1 MFNRDGRFICA
12 FADTPALRCVRRR
25 AALFAAFALIAS
37 LVQTAAA
44 QSRVEAIRFWSFG
57 DVTRVAIQTQGEY
70 KLASDQIPNP
80 NRLYFDL
87 SGLRPP
93 TNAHRGVQRI
103 PVNDQRVKEIRVAE
117 VSPGKTRIVFDL
129 EGPADVVS
137 SQLVNPD
144 RLMIEIRPRNGDV
157 MPSALAHSVTRAQ
170 TVDLSCSDPAKDG
183 CSTDFGNV
191 ADPLLPPSNT
201 HPLPNPE
208 PSSVTPAIPPI
219 VGTPVNAE
227 NAQTNL
233 SDNGV
238 ANAQIASRE
247 GAAAV
252 VNSRDLGNASP
263 AKAERSGDRSLVR
276 VFGLKLDRVVIDA
289 GHGGHDTGT
298 IGPNGLMEKDLVL
311 DVALRLGKLI
321 HKELGAEVIY
331 TRSGDVFIP
340 LEERTKIANEEKAD
354 LFISIHANSSP
365 ESSATGVETYYFNLT
380 SDKRGL
386 DLASRENAAS
396 TSSISDLNDLL
407 HKAVLQAKLEESREF
422 AQCVQGS
429 LWSASRRLNSLSK
442 DRGVRQAPFVVLI
455 GATMP
460 SILAEVGFVSNP
472 HDARLLMKNDQ
483 RQRIAEALFK
493 GISQY
498 ANTLSHTQLART
510 GSRSAKTDARGAA
523 Q

>member
-1 MFNRDGRFICA
+1 M
-12 FADTPALRCVRRR
+12 PAMLRVQRRVALS
-25 AALFAAFALIAS
+25 AAVLLAPS
-37 LVQTAAA
+37 LVQVARA

-80 NRLYFDL
+80 YRLYFDL

-93 TNAHRGVQRI
+93 PNAHRGIQTI

-144 RLMIEIRPRNGDV
+144 RLMIEIRPKNGGST
-157 MPSALAHSVTRAQ
+157 PPTLAHSVMGAQ
-170 TVDLSCSDPAKDG
+170 KVDLSCSQPATAGCNTDG
-183 CSTDFGNV
+183 GKI
-191 ADPLLPPSNT
+191 ADPLTPASNT
-201 HPLPNPE
+201 RPLPNPE
-208 PSSVTPAIPPI
+208 PSSITPAVPPI
-219 VGTPVNAE
+219 VGDPAPGDKAE
-227 NAQTNL
+227 ISA
-233 SDNGV
+233 V
-238 ANAQIASRE
+238 APGAADPHIASRE
-247 GAAAV
+247 PAARAV
-252 VNSRDLGNASP
+252 ISGEVVNASP
-263 AKAERSGDRSLVR
+263 AKIDSSGDRSLVR

-298 IGPNGLMEKDLVL
+298 IGPNGVMEKDLVL

-321 HKELGAEVIY
+321 RKELGAEVIY
-331 TRSGDVFIP
+331 TRSNDVFIP
-340 LEERTKIANEEKAD
+340 LEERTRIANAEKAD

-386 DLASRENAAS
+386 DLASRENATS

-407 HKAVLQAKLEESREF
+407 HKAVLQTKLEESREF
-422 AQCVQGS
+422 AQSVQSS
-429 LWSASRRLNSLSK
+429 LWVASQRLNSRSK
-442 DRGVRQAPFVVLI
+442 NRGVRQAPFVVLI

-460 SILAEVGFVSNP
+460 SILAEIGFVSNP
-472 HDARLLMKNDQ
+472 HDARLLKRSDQ

-493 GISQY
+493 GISRY
-498 ANTLSHTQLART
+498 ANTLSHTQLARA
-510 GSRSAKTDARGAA
+510 GSRSAKADVRGAS